1 MPSDSKK
8 RKEQQKKEARKK
20 VNKKQANQQDDENG
34 SSDEQNT
41 SLNGDVEKTNGETTN
56 AHAAVDELCNSMDKF
71 SFIEKMNA
79 QNRSCTG
86 VLSSHPN
93 GRDVHIDQFSLTFY
107 GQEILVDSHLELNNG
122 RRYGIIG
129 LNGKIN

>member
-20 VNKKQANQQDDENG
+20 NNKKPNQDEDAG
-34 SSDEQNT
+34 SSDEQN
-41 SLNGDVEKTNGETTN
+41 GDLEITNGESTRANT
-56 AHAAVDELCNSMDKF
+56 AKAVDELCNGLDKF
-71 SFIEKMNA
+71 SFIEKTNA
-79 QNRSCTG
+79 ENRACTG

-93 GRDVHIDQFSLTFY
+93 GRDIHIDQFSLTFY
-107 GQEILVDSHLELNNG
+107 GQELLVDSRLELNNG

-129 LNGKIN
+129 LNGELS